1 MFKLFKSLYFQ
12 VIVAVV
18 IAIIFGYIAPNQA
31 VLMKPL
37 GDGFIKLI
45 KMLIGP
51 IIFCTIVLGI
61 IGMEDVSKIGKLGL
75 KMLIYFEVLTTFAL
89 IIGYCVA
96 HLIKPGAGMNID
108 VSTLSADSLTQYV
121 KTAQENHIIDFI
133 LNIIPT
139 TIFSAFTNGEI
150 LPILFIALIFGF
162 ALSALEKQC
171 GTIISGIEQMSH
183 ILFKIVAMV
192 MRLAPIGAFGAMSY
206 TIGKYGIE
214 SLSQLG
220 FLILSF
226 YITCFLFVFVVLGI
240 ITKLCGISI
249 WSLLKY
255 IKEEI
260 LLVLGTSSSESAL
273 PSIMKKLEN
282 LGCKKSVVGVV
293 IPAGYS
299 FNLDGTCIY
308 FMMAIVFLT
317 QALNIHLSFSKEIG
331 IILILLLTSK
341 GAAGVTGS
349 GFITLA
355 ATLSISNS
363 IPIVALTL
371 ILGIDR
377 FMSEARAITNLIGNS
392 VATIV
397 ISKWENSLDLK
408 KAKNILK
415 NKGLD

>member
-1 MFKLFKSLYFQ
+1 MFKSLYFQ

-18 IAIIFGYIAPNQA
+18 IAVIFGHFFPEQA
-31 VLMKPL
+31 VLVRPL

-51 IIFCTIVLGI
+51 IIFCTIVLGLV
-61 IGMEDVSKIGKLGL
+61 GMEDMKEMGRLGL
-75 KMLIYFEVLTTFAL
+75 KMLMYFEVMTTLAL
-89 IIGYCVA
+89 VIGYVVA

-108 VSTLSADSLTQYV
+108 PTTLSVEGLRQYTTIAADS
-121 KTAQENHIIDFI
+121 HIVDFV

-139 TIFSAFTNGEI
+139 TIFSAFVNGEI
-150 LPILFIALIFGF
+150 LPILFVSIIFGS

-171 GTIISGIEQMSH
+171 PNIIVGIEQLSQ

-206 TIGKYGIE
+206 TIGKYGVA
-214 SLSQLG
+214 SLNQLG
-220 FLILSF
+220 FLMISF
-226 YITCFLFVFVVLGI
+226 YATCALFIFVVMGI
-240 ITKLCGISI
+240 VAKICGVNI
-249 WSLLKY
+249 WKLLKY

-260 LLVLGTSSSESAL
+260 FLVLGTSSSESAL

-293 IPAGYS
+293 VPAGYS

-308 FMMAIVFLT
+308 FTMAIIFLS
-317 QALNIHLSFSKEIG
+317 QALNIDLSFSQELG
-331 IILILLLTSK
+331 IIIILLLTSK

-355 ATLSISNS
+355 ATLSVTNS
-363 IPIVALTL
+363 IPLAALTL

-377 FMSEARAITNLIGNS
+377 FMSEARAITNLIGNC
-392 VATIV
+392 VATIA
-397 ISKWENSLDLK
+397 IAKWEKAFDIK
-408 KAKNILK
+408 KAQQILK
-415 NKGLD
+415 

>member
-1 MFKLFKSLYFQ
+1 MFKSLYRQ
-12 VIVAVV
+12 VVVAVL
-18 IAIIFGYIAPNQA
+18 IAIIFGHFSPEQA
-31 VLMKPL
+31 VLVRPL

-51 IIFCTIVLGI
+51 IIFCTIVLGLV
-61 IGMEDVSKIGKLGL
+61 GMEDMKEMGRLGL
-75 KMLIYFEVLTTFAL
+75 KMLMYFEVMTTLAL
-89 IIGYCVA
+89 VIGYVVA

-108 VSTLSADSLTQYV
+108 PTTLSVEGLQQYTTIAADS
-121 KTAQENHIIDFI
+121 HIVDFV

-139 TIFSAFTNGEI
+139 TIFSAFVNGEI
-150 LPILFIALIFGF
+150 LPILFVSIIFGS

-171 GTIISGIEQMSH
+171 PNIIVGIEQLSQ

-206 TIGKYGIE
+206 TIGKYGVA
-214 SLSQLG
+214 SLNQLG
-220 FLILSF
+220 FLMISF
-226 YITCFLFVFVVLGI
+226 YATCALFIFVVMGI
-240 ITKLCGISI
+240 VAKICGVNI
-249 WSLLKY
+249 WKLLKY

-260 LLVLGTSSSESAL
+260 FLVLGTSSSESAL

-293 IPAGYS
+293 VPAGYS

-308 FMMAIVFLT
+308 FTMAIIFLS
-317 QALNIHLSFSKEIG
+317 QALNIDLSFSQELG
-331 IILILLLTSK
+331 IIIILLLTSK

-355 ATLSISNS
+355 ATLSVTNS
-363 IPIVALTL
+363 IPLAALTL

-377 FMSEARAITNLIGNS
+377 FMSEARAITNLIGNC
-392 VATIV
+392 VATIA
-397 ISKWENSLDLK
+397 IAKWEKAFDIK
-408 KAKNILK
+408 KAQQILK
-415 NKGLD
+415 

>member
-1 MFKLFKSLYFQ
+1 MFKSLYLQ
-12 VIVAVV
+12 VLIAV
-18 IAIIFGYIAPNQA
+18 ILAIIFGHFFPEQA
-31 VLMKPL
+31 VLVRPL

-51 IIFCTIVLGI
+51 IIFCTIVLGLV
-61 IGMEDVSKIGKLGL
+61 GMEDMKEMGRLGL
-75 KMLIYFEVLTTFAL
+75 KMLMYFEVMTTLAL
-89 IIGYCVA
+89 VIGYVVA

-108 VSTLSADSLTQYV
+108 PTTLSVEGLRQYTTIAADS
-121 KTAQENHIIDFI
+121 HIVDFV

-139 TIFSAFTNGEI
+139 TIFSAFVNGEI
-150 LPILFIALIFGF
+150 LPILFVSIIFGS

-171 GTIISGIEQMSH
+171 PNIIVGIEQLSQ

-206 TIGKYGIE
+206 TIGKYGVA
-214 SLSQLG
+214 SLNQLG
-220 FLILSF
+220 FLMISF
-226 YITCFLFVFVVLGI
+226 YATCALFIFVVMGI
-240 ITKLCGISI
+240 VAKICGVNI
-249 WSLLKY
+249 WKLLKY

-260 LLVLGTSSSESAL
+260 FLVLGTSSSESAL

-293 IPAGYS
+293 VPAGYS

-308 FMMAIVFLT
+308 FTMAIIFLS
-317 QALNIHLSFSKEIG
+317 QALNIDLSFSQELG
-331 IILILLLTSK
+331 IIIILLLTSK

-355 ATLSISNS
+355 ATLSVTNS
-363 IPIVALTL
+363 IPLAALTL

-377 FMSEARAITNLIGNS
+377 FMSEARAITNLIGNC
-392 VATIV
+392 VATIA
-397 ISKWENSLDLK
+397 IAKWEKAFDIK
-408 KAKNILK
+408 KAQQILK
-415 NKGLD
+415 

>member
-1 MFKLFKSLYFQ
+1 MFKSLYFQ
-12 VIVAVV
+12 VLIAVI
-18 IAIIFGYIAPNQA
+18 IAIIFGYFMPDYA

-45 KMLIGP
+45 KMLIAP
-51 IIFCTIVLGI
+51 IIFCTIVLGLT
-61 IGMEDVSKIGKLGL
+61 GMEDLKQMGRLGF
-75 KMLIYFEVLTTFAL
+75 KMIVYFEVLTSFAL
-89 IIGYCVA
+89 MIGYIVA
-96 HLIKPGAGMNID
+96 HVVKPGAGMNVD
-108 VSTLSADSLTQYV
+108 AANLSDSGLQQYTQIATQGNAV
-121 KTAQENHIIDFI
+121 DFI

-139 TIFSAFTNGEI
+139 TIFSAFVNGEI
-150 LPILFIALIFGF
+150 LPILFVSLIFGF

-171 GTIISGIEQMSH
+171 PTIISGIEQFSQ
-183 ILFKIVAMV
+183 ILFKIVAMI

-206 TIGKYGIE
+206 TIGKYGVA
-214 SLSQLG
+214 SLNQLG

-226 YITCFLFVFVVLGI
+226 YITCALFVFVVLGI
-240 ITKLCGISI
+240 ITKICGINI

-260 LLVLGTSSSESAL
+260 FLVLGTSSSESAL

-308 FMMAIVFLT
+308 FTMAIIFLS
-317 QALNIHLSFSKEIG
+317 QALNINLSSSQEIG
-331 IILILLLTSK
+331 IILVLLLTSK

-349 GFITLA
+349 GFITLV
-355 ATLSISNS
+355 ATLSVSNS
-363 IPIVALTL
+363 IPLVALTL
-371 ILGIDR
+371 IFGIDR

-392 VATIV
+392 VATIA
-397 ISKWENSLDLK
+397 ISKWEKAIDIK
-408 KAKNILK
+408 KAQQVLK
-415 NKGLD
+415 

>member
-1 MFKLFKSLYFQ
+1 MFKSLYFQ
-12 VIVAVV
+12 VLIAVI
-18 IAIIFGYIAPNQA
+18 IAIIFGHFFPEQA

-45 KMLIGP
+45 KMVIP
-51 IIFCTIVLGI
+51 PVIFCTIVLGLV
-61 IGMEDVSKIGKLGL
+61 GMEDLKQMGRLGI
-75 KMLIYFEVLTTFAL
+75 KMLIYFEVLTTIAL
-89 IIGYCVA
+89 IIGYVVS
-96 HLIKPGAGMNID
+96 HLIKPGLGMNIEA
-108 VSTLSADSLTQYV
+108 SSLSSEGLEQYV
-121 KTAQENHIIDFI
+121 KIAANSNIIDFI
-133 LNIIPT
+133 LNIIPA
-139 TIFSAFTNGEI
+139 TIFSAFVNGEI
-150 LPILFIALIFGF
+150 LPILFISLIFGF

-171 GTIISGIEQMSH
+171 PNIISGIEQLSH
-183 ILFKIVAMV
+183 ILFKIVKMI

-206 TIGKYGIE
+206 TIGKYGIS
-214 SLSQLG
+214 SLHQLG

-226 YITCFLFVFVVLGI
+226 YITCALFVFVVLGI
-240 ITKLCGISI
+240 ITKICGINI

-260 LLVLGTSSSESAL
+260 FLVLGTSSSESAL

-282 LGCKKSVVGVV
+282 LGCKKSIVGVV
-293 IPAGYS
+293 VPAGYS

-308 FMMAIVFLT
+308 FTMAIVFLS
-317 QALNIHLSFSKEIG
+317 QALNINLSFSQELG

-355 ATLSISNS
+355 ATLSVSNS
-363 IPIVALTL
+363 IPLVALTL

-392 VATIV
+392 VATIA
-397 ISKWENSLDLK
+397 ISKWEKAIDIK
-408 KAKNILK
+408 KAKEVLK
-415 NKGLD
+415 